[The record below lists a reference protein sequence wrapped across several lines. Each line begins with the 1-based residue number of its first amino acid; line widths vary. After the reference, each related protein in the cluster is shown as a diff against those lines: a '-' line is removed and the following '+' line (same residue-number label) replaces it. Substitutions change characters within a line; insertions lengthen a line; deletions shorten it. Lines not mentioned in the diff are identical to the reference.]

1 MNALYV
7 VIVLQLLDIL
17 TTYLCLTKGN
27 GYEANKLLAKLFD
40 KVGLLPGLFLVK
52 GAFIVLLWVT
62 APLVPIE
69 LLYVISAGYVWV
81 VYNNLKV
88 LNS

>member
-1 MNALYV
+1 MNALYI
-7 VIVLQLLDIL
+7 VIVLQVLDIL
-17 TTYLCLTKGN
+17 TTYLCLTKGK

-52 GAFIVLLWVT
+52 GAFITLMWVV
-62 APLVPIE
+62 APLIPVE
-69 LLYVISAGYVWV
+69 TLYVISAGYVWV

-88 LNS
+88 LNR